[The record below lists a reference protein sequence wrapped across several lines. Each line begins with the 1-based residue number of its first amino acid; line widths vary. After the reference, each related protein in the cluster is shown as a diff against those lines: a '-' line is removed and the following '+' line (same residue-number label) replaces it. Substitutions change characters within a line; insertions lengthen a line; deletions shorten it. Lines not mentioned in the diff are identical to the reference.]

1 MSCSFTNQVIAQLEL
16 WRKRAADKYEK
27 KKKLYVLPK
36 LLEEKVIA
44 LQLGKLGTNPTKFT
58 KDQVDY
64 ISMPTEGPYKTPH
77 YRLCR
82 RSSDQFRSL
91 RAREETKKKT
101 TKKEKG
107 NELFPLLVSHA

>member
-1 MSCSFTNQVIAQLEL
+1 MSCSFTNLVIAQLER
-16 WRKRAADKYEK
+16 WKEKAASKYEK
-27 KKKLYVLPK
+27 KKKLYVLTK

-44 LQLGKLGTNPTKFT
+44 LQLGKLGINPAKLT

-64 ISMPTEGPYKTPH
+64 ISMPIEGPYKPPH

-91 RAREETKKKT
+91 RAREETKKT
-101 TKKEKG
+101 TKREGEKK
-107 NELFPLLVSHA
+107 LFPLLVSHA